1 MISTCS
7 VQDLQV
13 RPEIVMQAQPYKI
26 LKVCVLGDLG
36 VGKTSL
42 TTRFVAEH
50 FVDKYKPTYQA
61 CHFHKYL
68 HTPDDSVY
76 IQIWDTSGTERF
88 RSLSPHILRD
98 SNGALLVYDVTN
110 FPSFA
115 NLDKYWIKWIK
126 EIVPDDYRLVLV
138 GNKVDKETSRQI
150 DSKVAKKF
158 ATQNGMLYYETSAK
172 TGDNVDIVFLDV
184 VNLLADTLESYSESV
199 DILKHKERKNAC
211 CS

>member
-1 MISTCS
+1 MQSST
-7 VQDLQV
+7 
-13 RPEIVMQAQPYKI
+13 YKI

-42 TTRFVAEH
+42 TTRFVTEN

-68 HTPDDSVY
+68 HTPDSSVY

-110 FPSFA
+110 LASFV
-115 NLDKYWIKWIK
+115 NIDKYWIKWIRD
-126 EIVPDDYRLVLV
+126 IVPDEFRLVLV
-138 GNKVDKETSRQI
+138 GNKIDKSASRQI
-150 DSKVAKKF
+150 DSKMAKRF
-158 ATQNGMLYYETSAK
+158 AADNSMLYYETSAK
-172 TGDNVDIVFLDV
+172 TGESVDVVFLDV
-184 VNLLADTLESYSESV
+184 VNLLADTIESSYSESLEV
-199 DILKHKERKNAC
+199 PLTKDRKHSC
-211 CS
+211 CF